1 MTDGELARI
10 VLSHD
15 EAVPPRPDPARS
27 VVFGRM
33 PPAERTV
40 PRNLRSGSTSQGLL
54 VTLLGD
60 YWAGAS
66 VYIPSAALVD
76 LLGEF
81 DISAQ
86 AARAA
91 LSRVQRAGYLEG
103 ERDGRTTAYRLTA
116 EVAARGTTVSQ
127 QMMRFS
133 AQTPEG
139 APRWDG
145 TWTLVAY
152 TLQAEQAEER
162 RRIRRA
168 LRGLGFGPLQDAV
181 WISPKRRAA
190 RVLDAIGDEPAL
202 SFGVFEDA
210 RLVEGVD
217 IDVARIWDLD
227 ALAERYR
234 LAIGLLDEIAAATS
248 TRSTLDPTQ
257 ALVLRTEAMDRWR
270 SVMPTDPRLPPDL
283 LPRRWPGWAARQ
295 KFAKVYDRLAPVAAD
310 RVREIVAVHS
320 TDAADAVH
328 HHTVAAAT

>member
-1 MTDGELARI
+1 
-10 VLSHD
+10 
-15 EAVPPRPDPARS
+15 
-27 VVFGRM
+27 M
-33 PPAERTV
+33 PPADRPG

-60 YWAGAS
+60 YWAGHS
-66 VYIPSAALVD
+66 VYIPSAALVE

-81 DISAQ
+81 GISAQ

-116 EVAARGTTVSQ
+116 EIAERGTTVSR

-145 TWTLVAY
+145 TWTMVTY
-152 TLQAEQAEER
+152 TLQADQAEER

-181 WISPKRRAA
+181 WISPRRRAA
-190 RVLDAIGDEPAL
+190 RVLEAIGDETAL
-202 SFGVFEDA
+202 SLGVFEDA

-227 ALAERYR
+227 ALADRYR
-234 LAIGLLDEIAAATS
+234 DVVDLLDEVAATTS
-248 TRSTLDPTQ
+248 SRTTVDPSQ
-257 ALVLRTEAMDRWR
+257 ALVLRTRAMDRWR
-270 SVMPTDPRLPPDL
+270 AVMPSDPRLPPDL
-283 LPRRWPGWAARQ
+283 LPRRWPGWEARK
-295 KFAKVYDRLAPVAAD
+295 KFARVYDRLAPVAAEH
-310 RVREIVAVHS
+310 VREIVAAHS
-320 TDAADAVH
+320 PEAAEAVH
-328 HHTVAAAT
+328 HHTVTDSD